1 MNYKNMGSSDPTPL
15 ARLQS
20 VYSLTLDEFQ
30 NTISGMG
37 LAKDFGSMNMDEFLK
52 NIWTAEENQAMASTS
67 ASAAA
72 AAAAAGGGLQRQGSL
87 TLPRTISQKTVDEVW
102 RDFGGQQEFQ
112 QQQPSLGEMTLEE
125 FLVRAGVVRED
136 AINQQPAL
144 PAPAPIFAAAATTTG
159 ANNNNGMFYSDMP
172 MQLPSASR
180 KQGLSLTF
188 SRPGP
193 SNGSVVSNS
202 AISNSGMTRAYPAV
216 ELVSPKRMRGGG
228 LVGMGDTAMG
238 NGLMPGVVG
247 IGGGGG
253 MSAGALASP
262 ANRITTDALARSN
275 GDLSSLSPVALFNG
289 AQRGRKNGAV
299 EKVVERRQKRM
310 IKNRESA
317 ARSRARKQ
325 AYTMELEAEIA
336 KLKEQNEDL
345 QKKQVDIMEMQKN
358 QVLEV
363 ITQQHVPKKRCLR
376 RTQTGP
382 W

>member
-67 ASAAA
+67 ASAATA
-72 AAAAAGGGLQRQGSL
+72 AAAAAGGGGLQRQGSL

-102 RDFGGQQEFQ
+102 RDFGGQREFQ
-112 QQQPSLGEMTLEE
+112 QQQPSFGEMTLEE

-136 AINQQPAL
+136 VINQQPAL
-144 PAPAPIFAAAATTTG
+144 PAPAPIFAATTTTG

-172 MQLPSASR
+172 MQLPSSSR

-193 SNGSVVSNS
+193 SNGSVISNS
-202 AISNSGMTRAYPAV
+202 AISNSGMTRAYPAA

-262 ANRITTDALARSN
+262 ANRITADGLARSN

-289 AQRGRKNGAV
+289 AQRGRKSGAV

-363 ITQQHVPKKRCLR
+363 ITQQHSQRNDA
-376 RTQTGP
+376 
-382 W
+382 